1 MIGDDPLLEFGTRRA
16 QELMPLF
23 GELESLTSVEQM
35 LLVMSE
41 LGKSL
46 EFLQVERMRM
56 HLFNLMEMIMKRLW
70 LMRKLIKTA
79 CS

>member
-16 QELMPLF
+16 QELMSLF